1 MALVKMTIPV
11 TDNSQVQDSAHSTL
25 GLGGK
30 STKILACIRNTQ
42 NNKIVVDISWNRNKT
57 FQNFFQ
63 LAQDVL
69 SRFASNNTLMCVQ
82 NVFPTDKGEISNLN
96 FFQFAQY
103 VESGTQYKYAV
114 VVDFEPCLHSL
125 LNQPRSVLFQRLK
138 SKHSPL
144 SARRGWI

>member
-1 MALVKMTIPV
+1 M
-11 TDNSQVQDSAHSTL
+11 
-25 GLGGK
+25 
-30 STKILACIRNTQ
+30 
-42 NNKIVVDISWNRNKT
+42 NRNKT

-82 NVFPTDKGEISNLN
+82 NVFPTDKSEISIVN

-114 VVDFEPCLHSL
+114 VVDFEPYLHEL
-125 LNQPRSVLFQRLK
+125 LNQPRSELFQRLK
-138 SKHSPL
+138 SKLSL
-144 SARRGWI
+144 SAKRGWIAKNEASSIHG